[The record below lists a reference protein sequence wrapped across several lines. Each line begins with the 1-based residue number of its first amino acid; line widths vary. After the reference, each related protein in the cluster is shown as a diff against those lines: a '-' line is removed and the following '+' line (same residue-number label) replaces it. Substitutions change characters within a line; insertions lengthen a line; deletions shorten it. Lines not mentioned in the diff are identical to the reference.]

1 MFALRKDAKVTVAE
15 TPEATSELEDRV
27 QSAHSIV
34 CAMCGASITSPEHRI
49 AVQGAH
55 EHRFMNP
62 AGVLFHIGCF
72 AHAIGCTLVGSDSL
86 EYPWFSGFA
95 WRFAM
100 CGSCG
105 RHLGWH
111 FRKEDHAGFFGLVLD
126 RLGQPAADG

>member
-1 MFALRKDAKVTVAE
+1 MRKTILIGILCA
-15 TPEATSELEDRV
+15 
-27 QSAHSIV
+27 V
-34 CAMCGASITSPEHRI
+34 CAASITSPEHRI

-72 AHAIGCTLVGSDSL
+72 SHAIGCTIVGPDSL
-86 EYPWFSGFA
+86 EYPWFAGFA

-105 RHLGWH
+105 QHLGWH
-111 FRKEDHAGFFGLVLD
+111 FRKAHEETDGDAGFFGLVLH
-126 RLGQPAADG
+126 RLVQPQSV